1 MPLGVWEVAWDLA
14 RCETAFQDSGEPDRV
29 RAESQAG
36 GRLCLWRSQG
46 YLGLVSWTRG
56 RVGWRH
62 AFQLPG
68 QGRGQQSKDLLPV
81 PTCAPQLWALCYL
94 VDALSSS
101 GLFSLQVSIVFIL
114 ARTITTALLRSILF
128 LFP

>member
-62 AFQLPG
+62 AFQLSGVAQAKAEDNRVRTSYQCPHVLHSFG
-68 QGRGQQSKDLLPV
+68 HCAILLM
-81 PTCAPQLWALCYL
+81 L
-94 VDALSSS
+94 
-101 GLFSLQVSIVFIL
+101 
-114 ARTITTALLRSILF
+114 
-128 LFP
+128 